1 MASRPKRRR
10 IQTFEDPPMNDT
22 ENLREIKEEIVFD
35 YHHEDGRL
43 YTETELRIWDAI
55 VRHSDFRSTMIPYR
69 RMSIRDN
76 QKPYPIASETPT
88 GTFNSLATTEGQMAE
103 ELNPM
108 RKVTNCIV
116 NLLVIGLKFLAFGAS
131 IGATL
136 IQEGAAEVLAIWYF
150 IWCQSQIDSP
160 KYHPEGPTQAPS

>member
-10 IQTFEDPPMNDT
+10 I
-22 ENLREIKEEIVFD
+22 
-35 YHHEDGRL
+35 EDGRL
-43 YTETELRIWDAI
+43 YTENELRIWDAI
-55 VRHSDFRSTMIPYR
+55 VRHSDFLSTMIPYR

-136 IQEGAAEVLAIWYF
+136 IQEGAAGVLAIWYF
-150 IWCQSQIDSP
+150 IWCQSKIDSQSIIRRGRH
-160 KYHPEGPTQAPS
+160 KRRAED